1 MEEPIVLEDLIDKD
15 SNIVKSIVY
24 VYTLE
29 TFIPYSMNQG
39 IRDRDK
45 NIHKNL
51 GPYAN
56 ILKIITDN

>member
-29 TFIPYSMNQG
+29 TFIPYSMN
-39 IRDRDK
+39 
-45 NIHKNL
+45 
-51 GPYAN
+51 
-56 ILKIITDN
+56 

>member
-1 MEEPIVLEDLIDKD
+1 MEEPIVLEDLINKN

-29 TFIPYSMNQG
+29 TFIPYSMNKG